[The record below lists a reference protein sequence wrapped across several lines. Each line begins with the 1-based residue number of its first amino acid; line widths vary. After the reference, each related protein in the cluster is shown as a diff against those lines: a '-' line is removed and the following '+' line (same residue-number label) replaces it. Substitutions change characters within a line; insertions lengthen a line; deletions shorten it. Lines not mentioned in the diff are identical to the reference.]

1 MIKYLKKEKVLSIA
15 LILAIWSA
23 FLVHPDQQ
31 YIEYIDLRVLAL
43 LFCLMLIVKGFQ
55 DIGLFAVLVRKV
67 FGYIRNTRS
76 LAMVMMLA
84 CFLFSMLITND
95 VALITFVPFA
105 IMALHLCHQERLMI
119 RVVVL
124 QTLAANLG
132 SMLTPIG
139 SPQNLYLYSASG
151 MGIGQFVLTV
161 LPIWVVSFVM
171 LIGGT
176 MVTIPK
182 EPIVVSLKVE
192 KHTEQPVL
200 KLKKNVE
207 GNGSLQISEVRSATD
222 AVVEDKE
229 DVWLSNIG
237 KMNRVHLFVYFGLF
251 IINLLVV
258 LHVLHWAPAMA
269 ITVVGV
275 LVLRKWQLLKQV
287 DYALLL
293 TFVGFFIF
301 VGNVGRIEL
310 VSQLIANL
318 LVGREIL
325 ISAVF
330 SQFLSN
336 VPAALLLSGF
346 TENLEGL
353 LVGCNIG
360 GLGTLIA
367 SMASLISYKFYAN
380 ESCAD
385 KRKYIRTFTLA
396 NIVMFVVLIV
406 FSLLVY

>member
-1 MIKYLKKEKVLSIA
+1 MLKFLKKEKVLTIA

-23 FLVHPDQQ
+23 FLVHPDKE
-31 YIEYIDLRVLAL
+31 YLEYIDVRVLAL

-55 DIGLFAVLVRKV
+55 DIGLFQLLVRKV
-67 FGYIRNTRS
+67 FGYIKNTRS

-84 CFLFSMLITND
+84 CFIFSMLITND

-105 IMALHLCHQERLMI
+105 ILALHLCHQERLMI

-132 SMLTPIG
+132 SMMTPIG
-139 SPQNLYLYSASG
+139 SPQNLYLYSVS
-151 MGIGQFVLTV
+151 GIGIGEFMLTV
-161 LPIWVVSFVM
+161 LPVWVLSLAM

-176 MVTIPK
+176 YAVIPK
-182 EPIVVSLKVE
+182 ERIVVSLS
-192 KHTEQPVL
+192 L
-200 KLKKNVE
+200 KLPQEQMMIQENKAE
-207 GNGSLQISEVRSATD
+207 GKCESR
-222 AVVEDKE
+222 AVLNDEQWV
-229 DVWLSNIG
+229 SNLTGI
-237 KMNRVHLFVYFGLF
+237 NRVHLFVYFGLF
-251 IINLLVV
+251 LLNLLVV
-258 LHVLHWAPAMA
+258 LHVLHWAPAML
-269 ITVVGV
+269 ITIVGV
-275 LVLRKWQLLKQV
+275 VLLRKYHLLKQV

-293 TFVGFFIF
+293 TFVGFFVF
-301 VGNVGRIEL
+301 VGNIGRIGL
-310 VSQLIANL
+310 VSHLVEQL

-346 TENLEGL
+346 TDNIQGL
-353 LVGCNIG
+353 IIGTNVG

-380 ESCAD
+380 EACAN
-385 KRKYIRTFTLA
+385 KRKYIRTFTMA
-396 NIVMFVVLIV
+396 NIVMFVVLLV

>member
-31 YIEYIDLRVLAL
+31 YIDYIDLRVLAL

-67 FGYIRNTRS
+67 FGYIKNTRS

-139 SPQNLYLYSASG
+139 SPQNLYLYSVSG
-151 MGIGQFVLTV
+151 MGIGHFVLTI

-182 EPIVVSLKVE
+182 EQIVVSLKVE

-200 KLKKNVE
+200 KLRKNME
-207 GNGSLQISEVRSATD
+207 ADGNLQASACATSP
-222 AVVEDKE
+222 EDD

-258 LHVLHWAPAMA
+258 LRVLHWAPAMA

-275 LVLRKWQLLKQV
+275 LLLRKWQLLKQV

-346 TENLEGL
+346 TQNLEGL

-396 NIVMFVVLIV
+396 NIVMFVVLLV